1 MSRWTAVACLAGVL
15 LVGTHAWA
23 DAPAKKQEKQEQPDK
38 QSVEGKIKSLRG
50 KTLTIALGGD
60 ELPPAGADCTVLK
73 YFQKNLGF
81 LKTQGWL
88 EIAEAK
94 VKKSDKTLVL
104 TVVKKKSE
112 MKVNGKPVNHFKA
125 GLRAKVT
132 WVASGE

>member
-1 MSRWTAVACLAGVL
+1 MSRWTAVACVAGLLLA
-15 LVGTHAWA
+15 VGPAQA
-23 DAPAKKQEKQEQPDK
+23 DAPPAEKKATK
-38 QSVEGKIKSLRG
+38 SVEGTIKSLRG
-50 KTLTIALGGD
+50 KTLTVTVTGD

-132 WVASGE
+132 WGK